1 MDFIAD
7 DVANWP
13 QAVRA
18 NSDMKTA
25 ARESMRTHFTWAV
38 RFEIYDR
45 DGKLLHTEYALVGT
59 GRSDP

>member
-25 ARESMRTHFTWAV
+25 RTHFTWAV

-45 DGKLLHTEYALVGT
+45 DGKLLHTEYALVGS
-59 GRSDP
+59 GPF